1 MDHRAKD
8 CPCNNGDGGSG
19 NGGQHNQQNPIGRV
33 FALTS
38 CQAATNPGTVSG
50 THDSYVLFD
59 TGSTHSVVSLSYV
72 RYLDVLPSLLS
83 PHMSIATPMGT
94 SVIISDVIE
103 RETGYLWGCEQARV
117 CIPGVS
123 TKRQVKL
130 ISALKAKKLLT
141 KGCDSYLAFVKDTSE
156 VESRTEDYSVV
167 GEYADVFPDELPG
180 LPPHREVEFTI
191 ELVPGAE
198 PIS

>member
-8 CPCNNGDGGSG
+8 YPCNNGDGGSG
-19 NGGQHNQQNPIGRV
+19 NGGQPNQHNQQNPIGRV

-50 THDSYVLFD
+50 THDAYVLFD

-83 PHMSIATPMGT
+83 PHMSSATPMGT
-94 SVIISDVIE
+94 SVIISD
-103 RETGYLWGCEQARV
+103 RSQPKG
-117 CIPGVS
+117 
-123 TKRQVKL
+123 QVKL

-141 KGCDSYLAFVKDTSE
+141 KGCDGYLAFVKDTSK
-156 VESRTEDYSVV
+156 VESRIEDYVVV

>member
-1 MDHRAKD
+1 MDHRAKG

-50 THDSYVLFD
+50 THDAYVLFD

-103 RETGYLWGCEQARV
+103 
-117 CIPGVS
+117 S
-123 TKRQVKL
+123 F
-130 ISALKAKKLLT
+130 
-141 KGCDSYLAFVKDTSE
+141 DSC
-156 VESRTEDYSVV
+156 
-167 GEYADVFPDELPG
+167 GG
-180 LPPHREVEFTI
+180 
-191 ELVPGAE
+191 
-198 PIS
+198 

>member
-1 MDHRAKD
+1 MISVAPCATCGGHHPGRACYRQTRACFLCGSMDHRAKG

-59 TGSTHSVVSLSYV
+59 TGSTHSVVSLLYV

-103 RETGYLWGCEQARV
+103 
-117 CIPGVS
+117 S
-123 TKRQVKL
+123 
-130 ISALKAKKLLT
+130 
-141 KGCDSYLAFVKDTSE
+141 F
-156 VESRTEDYSVV
+156 
-167 GEYADVFPDELPG
+167 
-180 LPPHREVEFTI
+180 
-191 ELVPGAE
+191 
-198 PIS
+198 

>member
-1 MDHRAKD
+1 MISVAPCATCGGHHPGRACYRQTRACFLCGSMDHRAKD

-19 NGGQHNQQNPIGRV
+19 NGGQPNQHNQQNPIGRV

-50 THDSYVLFD
+50 THDAYVLFD

-103 RETGYLWGCEQARV
+103 
-117 CIPGVS
+117 S
-123 TKRQVKL
+123 
-130 ISALKAKKLLT
+130 
-141 KGCDSYLAFVKDTSE
+141 F
-156 VESRTEDYSVV
+156 
-167 GEYADVFPDELPG
+167 
-180 LPPHREVEFTI
+180 
-191 ELVPGAE
+191 
-198 PIS
+198 